1 MNSPPAG
8 HFEVDSQ
15 ADILCLSHLRW
26 EWVFQRPQQLLTRA
40 ALRRRVFFF
49 EEPVYEET
57 DDVRLSLTYPHP
69 NVTVATPRI
78 PNGLDAEARLDVVE
92 QLLDEFIE
100 AQALSDYALWYYTP
114 MALPFSRHLSP
125 AVTIYDCM
133 DQLSAFSGAPAEL
146 VDLERELLSRCD
158 AVFTGG
164 RSLFEAKQSLHA
176 NVHCFPS
183 SVDVAHFAQAREMG
197 RQPDDQ
203 AGIPRPRLGYFGVID
218 ERLDLPLVASLAQ
231 ARPNWQIVLVGPVT
245 KIRDRDL
252 PRAANIHYL
261 GAKRYEDLPA
271 YVAGWDVAL
280 MPFARN
286 ESTRF
291 ISPTKTPEYLAA
303 GKPVVSTS
311 IRDVVRT
318 YGEPGYVRIADA
330 ADEFIQAVEN
340 SLLDDPLERLAKVDA
355 LLRQQ
360 SWEQT
365 WSRMQAI
372 MDGAM
377 DRAGARSSCLTI

>member
-1 MNSPPAG
+1 MNGPPAPRL
-8 HFEVDSQ
+8 EVGSQ
-15 ADILCLSHLRW
+15 GDMLCLSHLRW
-26 EWVFQRPQQLLTRA
+26 EWVFQRPQHLLTRA
-40 ALRRRVFFF
+40 AKHRRVFFF
-49 EEPVYEET
+49 EEPIYEGT
-57 DDVRLSLTYPHP
+57 DSARLSLTYPHP

-78 PNGLDAEARLDVVE
+78 PQGLDAEARQDILE
-92 QLLDEFIE
+92 QLLDVLIE
-100 AQALSDYALWYYTP
+100 EQALSDYVLWYYTP

-125 AVTIYDCM
+125 AVTVYDCM
-133 DQLSAFSGAPAEL
+133 DQLSAFAGAPAGL

-164 RSLFEAKQSLHA
+164 RSLFEVKQSLHA

-183 SVDVAHFAQAREMG
+183 SVDVTHFAQAREMR
-197 RQPDDQ
+197 RQPEDQ
-203 AGIPRPRLGYFGVID
+203 AGIPHPRLGYFGVID

-231 ARPNWQIVLVGPVT
+231 ARPSWQLVFVGPVT
-245 KIRDRDL
+245 KIDERDL

-261 GAKRYEDLPA
+261 GPKRYEELPG

-280 MPFARN
+280 MPFACN
-286 ESTRF
+286 EATRF

-330 ADEFIQAVEN
+330 ADEFIQAVQD

-355 LLRQQ
+355 LLKQQ

-365 WSRMQAI
+365 WSRMEAL

-377 DRAGARSSCLTI
+377 QNAGARSSCLTT